1 MKHVV
6 AVNTNTYHGFS
17 VEEALQGIADA
28 GFKHIEPAAVK
39 GWTEHIM
46 PDMSEE
52 EIVKIEKRMAE
63 LGLKPIALS
72 GHCSIT
78 DKERLPDF
86 YANIDLAQ
94 RLGCEF
100 IVTSVDEAHL
110 EKEETD
116 SLELRPTLRELGK
129 VCKEKGLKLALET
142 HGEKFGTGQS
152 LHKLLEEVGSDN
164 VFINFD
170 TANVIMYGNV
180 DPLEDLK
187 ACYDKLAFIHLK
199 DKLGEQK
206 EWNFPA
212 VGSGNIDFEAIFA
225 FLEEKGLDVPLSIEI
240 EFTSAGPKDLDE
252 VNDAAKSAY
261 NYLNGLGIVL

>member
-17 VEEALQGIADA
+17 MEEALQGIAKA
-28 GFKHIEPAAVK
+28 GFKYIEPAAVK

-46 PDMSEE
+46 PDMGEE
-52 EIVKIEKRMAE
+52 QITKIKEHMAE

-86 YANIDLAQ
+86 YDNIDLAQ

-100 IVTSVDEAHL
+100 IVTSVDEAHY
-110 EKEETD
+110 EKEEKD
-116 SLELRPTLRELGK
+116 SLDLRATLRELGE
-129 VCKEKGLKLALET
+129 VCKEKNLKLALET

-152 LHKLLEEVGSDN
+152 LYKLLEEVGSDN

-180 DPLEDLK
+180 NPLEDLK
-187 ACYDKLAFIHLK
+187 TCYDKLAFIHLK
-199 DKLGEQK
+199 DKAGEQK

-212 VGSGNIDFEAIFA
+212 VGSGDIDFKPIFD
-225 FLEEKGLDVPLSIEI
+225 FLEEKGLNVPFSIEI
-240 EFTSAGPKDLDE
+240 EFTSAGPKDLQE
-252 VNDAAKSAY
+252 VDDAAKSAY
-261 NYLNGLGIVL
+261 DYLNNLDIIL